1 MRHNLVISIMNSSR
15 KTYSGFIHYLNDN
28 QIFVFGSNTQG
39 RHGRGAA
46 LTARLKF
53 GAIYGKPEG
62 IQGKSFAI
70 ITKDLT
76 KKTHPSRTTAQIISQ
91 INKLYEYAILHP
103 DKEFI
108 IPYKCS
114 DYNLNA
120 YSSEEMAKMFAS
132 RDIPENIVFDK
143 LFYELVKSYI

>member
-1 MRHNLVISIMNSSR
+1 MEYKR
-15 KTYSGFIHYLNDN
+15 KTYSGFVTYLHDN

-39 RHGRGAA
+39 RHGKGAA
-46 LTARLKF
+46 LTARLRF
-53 GAIYGKPEG
+53 GAIYGKSEG

-76 KKTHPSRTTAQIISQ
+76 KNTHPSRTTSQIISQ
-91 INKLYEYAILHP
+91 IDKLYEYATLHP

-108 IPYKCS
+108 IAYKCG
-114 DYNLNA
+114 DNNLNA
-120 YSSEEMAKMFAS
+120 YSSEDMAKMFAS

-143 LFYELVKSYI
+143 LFYELVELYI

>member
-1 MRHNLVISIMNSSR
+1 MEDMR
-15 KTYSGFIHYLNDN
+15 KTYSGFIHYMNKD

-46 LTARLKF
+46 LTARLRF

-76 KKTHPSRTTAQIISQ
+76 KNTHPSRTPAQIISQ
-91 INKLYEYAILHP
+91 IDKLYEYATLHP
-103 DKEFI
+103 NKEFI
-108 IPYKCS
+108 IAYKCG
-114 DYNLNA
+114 DNNLNA
-120 YSSEEMAKMFAS
+120 YSSEDMAKMFAS
-132 RDIPENIVFDK
+132 RDIPSNIVFDK
-143 LFYELVKSYI
+143 LFCELVKLYI

>member
-1 MRHNLVISIMNSSR
+1 MNNKDISLR
-15 KTYSGFIHYLNDN
+15 KTYSGFIHYLNDS

-46 LTARLKF
+46 LTARLRF

-76 KKTHPSRTTAQIISQ
+76 KNTHPSRTPAQIISQ
-91 INKLYEYAILHP
+91 IDKLYEYATLHP
-103 DKEFI
+103 NKEFI
-108 IPYKCS
+108 IAYKCG
-114 DYNLNA
+114 DNNLNA
-120 YSSEEMAKMFAS
+120 YSSEDMAKMFAS
-132 RDIPENIVFDK
+132 RDIPVNIIFDK

>member
-1 MRHNLVISIMNSSR
+1 MNNKDIYSR
-15 KTYSGFIHYLNDN
+15 KTYSGFINYLNKD

-76 KKTHPSRTTAQIISQ
+76 KKTHPSRTTDQIIGQ
-91 INKLYEYAILHP
+91 INKLYEYAALHP

-132 RDIPENIVFDK
+132 RETPHNIVFDK

>member
-1 MRHNLVISIMNSSR
+1 MNSPR
-15 KTYSGFIHYLNDN
+15 KTYSGFIHYLNKD

-76 KKTHPSRTTAQIISQ
+76 KKTHPSRTASQIISQ
-91 INKLYEYAILHP
+91 INKLYEYATLHP

-108 IPYKCS
+108 IPYKCT

-132 RDIPENIVFDK
+132 SEIPDNIVFDK

>member
-1 MRHNLVISIMNSSR
+1 MSGFR
-15 KTYSGFIHYLNDN
+15 KTYSGFIHYLNKD

-91 INKLYEYAILHP
+91 INKLYEYAALHP
-103 DKEFI
+103 EKEFI

-132 RDIPENIVFDK
+132 KTIPENIIFDK

>member
-1 MRHNLVISIMNSSR
+1 MECER
-15 KTYSGFIHYLNDN
+15 KTYSGLIHYLNDS

-39 RHGRGAA
+39 RHGKGAA
-46 LTARLKF
+46 LTARVKF

-76 KKTHPSRTTAQIISQ
+76 KKAHPSRTTAQIISQ
-91 INKLYEYAILHP
+91 INKLYEYATLHP

-108 IPYKCS
+108 IAYKCG
-114 DYNLNA
+114 DHNLNA
-120 YSSEEMAKMFAS
+120 YSSEDMAKMFAS
-132 RDIPENIVFDK
+132 RDIPENIIFDK

>member
-1 MRHNLVISIMNSSR
+1 MNNKDICLR
-15 KTYSGFIHYLNDN
+15 KTYSGFINYLNKD

-53 GAIYGKPEG
+53 GAIYGQSEG

-91 INKLYEYAILHP
+91 INKLYEYAALHP

-108 IPYKCS
+108 IPYKYS

-120 YSSEEMAKMFAS
+120 YSSEDMAKMFAS
-132 RDIPENIVFDK
+132 RDIPENIIFDK
-143 LFYELVKSYI
+143 LFYELVKSFI

>member
-1 MRHNLVISIMNSSR
+1 MECER
-15 KTYSGFIHYLNDN
+15 KTYSGLIHYLNDS

-46 LTARLKF
+46 LTAKVRF

-76 KKTHPSRTTAQIISQ
+76 KNAHPSRTTSQVISQ
-91 INKLYEYAILHP
+91 INKLYEYAALHP

-108 IPYKCS
+108 IAYKCG
-114 DYNLNA
+114 DHNLNA
-120 YSSEEMAKMFAS
+120 YSSEDMAKMFAS

>member
-1 MRHNLVISIMNSSR
+1 MERER
-15 KTYSGFIHYLNDN
+15 KTYSGFVTYLHDN

-39 RHGRGAA
+39 RHGKGAA
-46 LTARLKF
+46 LTARLRF
-53 GAIYGKPEG
+53 GAIYGNPEG

-76 KKTHPSRTTAQIISQ
+76 KKVHPSRTTAQIISQ
-91 INKLYEYAILHP
+91 INKLYEYATLHP

-120 YSSEEMAKMFAS
+120 YSSEDMAKMFAS
-132 RDIPENIVFDK
+132 IVIPQNIVFDK
-143 LFYELVKSYI
+143 LFYELVKSFI

>member
-1 MRHNLVISIMNSSR
+1 MNSPR
-15 KTYSGFIHYLNDN
+15 KTYSGFIHYLNKD

-53 GAIYGKPEG
+53 GAIYGNPEG

-76 KKTHPSRTTAQIISQ
+76 KKTHPSRTTSQIISQ
-91 INKLYEYAILHP
+91 INKLYEYATLHP

-132 RDIPENIVFDK
+132 SEIPENIVFDK

>member
-1 MRHNLVISIMNSSR
+1 MEDAR
-15 KTYSGFIHYLNDN
+15 KTYSGFIHYLNKD

-39 RHGRGAA
+39 RHGSGAA

-53 GAIYGKPEG
+53 GAIYGNPEG

-76 KKTHPSRTTAQIISQ
+76 KNTHPSRTVSQIISQ
-91 INKLYEYAILHP
+91 INKLYEYATLHP

-120 YSSEEMAKMFAS
+120 YSSEDMAKMFAS
-132 RDIPENIVFDK
+132 SEIPDNIVFDK

>member
-1 MRHNLVISIMNSSR
+1 MNSSR
-15 KTYSGFIHYLNDN
+15 KTYSSVIKYLNYN

-46 LTARLKF
+46 LTARLRF
-53 GAIYGKPEG
+53 GAIYGNPEG

-91 INKLYEYAILHP
+91 IEKLYKYATLHP
-103 DKEFI
+103 EKEFI
-108 IPYKCS
+108 IAYKCG
-114 DYNLNA
+114 DNNLNA
-120 YSSEEMAKMFAS
+120 YSSEDMAKMFAS

-143 LFYELVKSYI
+143 QFYELVKLYIR

>member
-1 MRHNLVISIMNSSR
+1 MMEYKR
-15 KTYSGFIHYLNDN
+15 KTYSGFVTYLHDN

-39 RHGRGAA
+39 RHGKGAA
-46 LTARLKF
+46 LTARVKF
-53 GAIYGKPEG
+53 GAIYGNPEG

-76 KKTHPSRTTAQIISQ
+76 KSSHPSRTTAQIISQ
-91 INKLYEYAILHP
+91 IEKLYKYAILHP

-120 YSSEEMAKMFAS
+120 YSSEDMAKMFAS
-132 RDIPENIVFDK
+132 RDIPVNIIFDK

>member
-1 MRHNLVISIMNSSR
+1 MECER
-15 KTYSGFIHYLNDN
+15 KTYSGFIHYMNKD

-39 RHGRGAA
+39 RHGIGAA
-46 LTARLKF
+46 LTAKVKF
-53 GAIYGKPEG
+53 GAIYGNPEG

-76 KKTHPSRTTAQIISQ
+76 KNTHPSRTTAQIISQ
-91 INKLYEYAILHP
+91 INKLYEYATLHP

-120 YSSEEMAKMFAS
+120 YSSEDMAKMFAS
-132 RDIPENIVFDK
+132 RDIPVNIIFDK
-143 LFYELVKSYI
+143 LFYELVKLYI

>member
-1 MRHNLVISIMNSSR
+1 MEYKR
-15 KTYSGFIHYLNDN
+15 KTYSGFVTYLHDN

-39 RHGRGAA
+39 RHGKGAA
-46 LTARLKF
+46 LTARVKF
-53 GAIYGKPEG
+53 GAIYGNPEG

-76 KKTHPSRTTAQIISQ
+76 KSSHPSRTTAQIISQ
-91 INKLYEYAILHP
+91 IEKLYKYAILHP

-120 YSSEEMAKMFAS
+120 YSSEDMAKMFAS
-132 RDIPENIVFDK
+132 RDIPVNIIFDK

>member
-1 MRHNLVISIMNSSR
+1 MEYKR
-15 KTYSGFIHYLNDN
+15 KTYSGFIHYLNKD

-39 RHGRGAA
+39 RHGEGAA
-46 LTARLKF
+46 LTARLIF
-53 GAIYGKPEG
+53 GAINGNPEG

-76 KKTHPSRTTAQIISQ
+76 KKTHPSRTASQVISQ
-91 INKLYEYAILHP
+91 IEKLYKYATLHP
-103 DKEFI
+103 EKEFI

-120 YSSEEMAKMFAS
+120 YSSEDMAKMFAS
-132 RDIPENIVFDK
+132 RDIPVNIIFDK

>member
-1 MRHNLVISIMNSSR
+1 MNNKDICLR
-15 KTYSGFIHYLNDN
+15 KAYSGFIHYLNDN

-39 RHGRGAA
+39 RHGKGAA
-46 LTARLKF
+46 LTARLRF
-53 GAIYGKPEG
+53 GAVYGKPEG

-76 KKTHPSRTTAQIISQ
+76 KKTHPSRTTTQIISQ
-91 INKLYEYAILHP
+91 IEKLYKYATLHP

-108 IPYKCS
+108 IAYKCG
-114 DYNLNA
+114 DRNLNA

-132 RDIPENIVFDK
+132 SKIPKNIIFDK

>member
-1 MRHNLVISIMNSSR
+1 MNSPR
-15 KTYSGFIHYLNDN
+15 KTYSGFIHYLNKD

-76 KKTHPSRTTAQIISQ
+76 KKIHHSRTTSQIISQ
-91 INKLYEYAILHP
+91 INKLYEYANLHP

-114 DYNLNA
+114 DRNLNA

-132 RDIPENIVFDK
+132 REIPDNIVFDK

>member
-1 MRHNLVISIMNSSR
+1 MGHSR
-15 KTYSGFIHYLNDN
+15 KTYSGFIHYLNKD

-39 RHGRGAA
+39 RHGKGAA
-46 LTARLKF
+46 LTARLRF
-53 GAIYGKPEG
+53 GAIYGQPEG
-62 IQGKSFAI
+62 LQGKSFAI

-91 INKLYEYAILHP
+91 IEKLYKYAALHP

-108 IPYKCS
+108 IAYKCG

-132 RDIPENIVFDK
+132 SDIPDNIVFDK

>member
-1 MRHNLVISIMNSSR
+1 MECER
-15 KTYSGFIHYLNDN
+15 KTYSGLIHYLNEN

-39 RHGRGAA
+39 RHGKGAA
-46 LTARLKF
+46 LTARLRF

-76 KKTHPSRTTAQIISQ
+76 KKVHPSRTTSQ
-91 INKLYEYAILHP
+91 IVSQIEKLYEYATLHP

-108 IPYKCS
+108 VAYKS
-114 DYNLNA
+114 NDHNLNA
-120 YSSEEMAKMFAS
+120 YSSEDMAKMFAS
-132 RDIPENIVFDK
+132 KNIPENIVFDK
-143 LFYELVKSYI
+143 QFYELIKLYI

>member
-1 MRHNLVISIMNSSR
+1 MECER
-15 KTYSGFIHYLNDN
+15 KTYSGFIHYLNKD

-39 RHGRGAA
+39 RHGKGAA
-46 LTARLKF
+46 LTAKVRF

-76 KKTHPSRTTAQIISQ
+76 KKVHPSRTTAQIISQ
-91 INKLYEYAILHP
+91 IDKLYRYAALHP

-108 IPYKCS
+108 VAYKS
-114 DYNLNA
+114 NDNNLNA
-120 YSSEEMAKMFAS
+120 YSSEDMAKMFAS
-132 RDIPENIVFDK
+132 RDIPENIIFDK

>member
-1 MRHNLVISIMNSSR
+1 MRHNLVISIMNSPR
-15 KTYSGFIHYLNDN
+15 KTYSGFIHYLNKD

-76 KKTHPSRTTAQIISQ
+76 KKTHPSRTVSQIISQ
-91 INKLYEYAILHP
+91 INKLYEYATLHP

-132 RDIPENIVFDK
+132 RDIPANIVFDK
-143 LFYELVKSYI
+143 FFYELVKSYI

>member
-1 MRHNLVISIMNSSR
+1 MTQHR
-15 KTYSGFIHYLNDN
+15 KTYSGFIHYLNKD

-53 GAIYGKPEG
+53 GAIYGKAEG

-76 KKTHPSRTTAQIISQ
+76 KSAHPSRTTAQIVSQ
-91 INKLYEYAILHP
+91 IDKLYKYATLHP

-108 IPYKCS
+108 IAYRCS

-120 YSSEEMAKMFAS
+120 YSSEDMAKMFAS
-132 RDIPENIVFDK
+132 RAIPENIVFDK
-143 LFYELVKSYI
+143 QFYELVKLYIR

>member
-1 MRHNLVISIMNSSR
+1 MNSPR
-15 KTYSGFIHYLNDN
+15 KTYSGFIHYLNKD

-53 GAIYGKPEG
+53 GAIYGNPEG
-62 IQGKSFAI
+62 IQGKFFAI

-76 KKTHPSRTTAQIISQ
+76 KKTHPSRTTSQIISQ
-91 INKLYEYAILHP
+91 INKLYEYATLHP

>member
-1 MRHNLVISIMNSSR
+1 MKDSVASSR
-15 KTYSGFIHYLNDN
+15 KTYSGFIHYLNKD

-39 RHGRGAA
+39 RHGKGAA
-46 LTARLKF
+46 LTARLRF

-76 KKTHPSRTTAQIISQ
+76 KKTHPSRSTDQIISQ
-91 INKLYEYAILHP
+91 IDKLYKYATLHP

-108 IPYKCS
+108 IAYKCG
-114 DYNLNA
+114 DNNLNA
-120 YSSEEMAKMFAS
+120 YSSEDMAKMFAS
-132 RDIPENIVFDK
+132 RDVPENIVFDK

>member
-1 MRHNLVISIMNSSR
+1 MNSPR
-15 KTYSGFIHYLNDN
+15 KTYSGFINYLNKD

-53 GAIYGKPEG
+53 GAIYGNPEG

-91 INKLYEYAILHP
+91 IEKLYKYATLHP
-103 DKEFI
+103 YKEFI
-108 IPYKCS
+108 VPYKCS
-114 DYNLNA
+114 NYNLNA
-120 YSSEEMAKMFAS
+120 YSSEDMAKMFAS
-132 RDIPENIVFDK
+132 RDIPENITFDRQ
-143 LFYELVKSYI
+143 FYELVKLYI